1 MGKHSKG
8 GILGGGDRGP
18 SRENRIPAERVLST
32 ENHKPLEDAPRRAG
46 IESAPARL
54 RAERDRRRSKTKRIL
69 LSILGVFVF
78 LVAAG
83 AVALFAWAS
92 SMQDRMQGGV
102 TVEQKEQLNLVIN
115 KAEPGKPFNILLM
128 GADFREG
135 DPSIRTD
142 TMIVARIDPQAKR
155 VWMLSIP
162 RDTKVLIPGHG
173 YGKINSAY
181 TYGGSALAVKTV
193 KGFTGLPINNY
204 MEVNFAG
211 FTNAVNQMGGVWIN
225 VPKAINDKRAAGQS
239 VHQRA
244 YKIPAGWQ
252 KLDGEHALTFVRS
265 RSGFADQDFSR
276 MSDQQ
281 IFFRAVADQLAH
293 RTDVPTM
300 IKVVNG
306 ITPYIKT
313 DMSIMDLLKT
323 ALTMKDAGAKN
334 MYTAT
339 VGGEWISPYIIP
351 DEDKLH
357 RLVKNFKDE
366 VPFEKSANIATEVN
380 PGATTSVATTKTAA
394 PKTTTV
400 GSVKPSSIK
409 ITVRNGAGVSGY
421 GAQAASILKAKGFKV
436 KSVGNANQ
444 SVYKTTLVV
453 YKKDL
458 AGAKAVAGVLIPGA
472 KIVKNRGLYSSPTE
486 ILVVVGKDWDL
497 SKIPAASV
505 TTQ

>member
-8 GILGGGDRGP
+8 GFLGGGDRGS

-69 LSILGVFVF
+69 LSVLGAFVV
-78 LVAAG
+78 LVLAG
-83 AVALFAWAS
+83 AVAVFAWAG
-92 SMQDRMQGGV
+92 SMQGKMQER
-102 TVEQKEQLNLVIN
+102 TVEEKEQLDLVLN
-115 KAEPGKPFNILLM
+115 KAEPGKPFNVLLM

-142 TMIVARIDPQAKR
+142 TMIVARIDPRAKK

-162 RDTKVLIPGHG
+162 RDTKALIPGHG

-193 KGFTGLPINNY
+193 KGFTGLKIDHY

-225 VPKAINDKRAAGQS
+225 VPVAINDKRAASKS

-265 RSGFADQDFSR
+265 RKGFSDQDFSR

-281 IFFRAVADQLAH
+281 IFFRAVAEQLAH

-306 ITPYIKT
+306 IAPYIKT

-323 ALTMKDAGAKN
+323 AVTMKDAGAKS

-357 RLVKNFKDE
+357 TLVENFKDG
-366 VPFEKSANIATEVN
+366 VPFDKSANIATEVN

-394 PKTTTV
+394 ANAATV
-400 GSVKPSSIK
+400 SSAVKPSSIK

-444 SVYKTTLVV
+444 SVYKQTLVV
-453 YKKDL
+453 YKKNL
-458 AGAKAVAGVLIPGA
+458 AGAKAVAAVLIPGA
-472 KIVKNRGLYSSPTE
+472 KIVKNRGLYTSPTE

-505 TTQ
+505 TTP

>member
-8 GILGGGDRGP
+8 GILGFGGGDSGP

-32 ENHKPLEDAPRRAG
+32 ENHTPLEDAPKRAG

-54 RAERDRRRSKTKRIL
+54 RVERDRRRKKTKRIL
-69 LSILGVFVF
+69 LSILGAFVF

-92 SMQDRMQGGV
+92 SIEHTMQSGV
-102 TVEQKEQLNLVIN
+102 TVPEKEALKVELN
-115 KAEPGKPFNILLM
+115 KAEPGRPFNILLL

-142 TMIVARIDPQAKR
+142 TIIVARIDPQSKK

-162 RDTKVLIPGHG
+162 RDTKTLIPGHG
-173 YGKINSAY
+173 YGKINSARSF
-181 TYGGSALAVKTV
+181 GGTSLTVKTV
-193 KGFTGLPINNY
+193 KDFTGLPIDHY

-211 FTNAVNQMGGVWIN
+211 FTNAVNQMGGVWLN
-225 VPKAINDKRAAGQS
+225 VPHAISDKKAASQS

-244 YKIPAGWQ
+244 YKIPSGWQ

-265 RSGFADQDFSR
+265 RDFGDADFSR

-300 IKVVNG
+300 IRVVNS

-323 ALTMKDAGAKN
+323 AVTMKDAGAKN

-339 VGGEWISPYIIP
+339 VGGEWITPYVIP
-351 DEDKLH
+351 DETKLH
-357 RLVKNFKDE
+357 TLVKNFKDG
-366 VPFEKSANIATEVN
+366 VPFEKSANIATAVN
-380 PGATTSVATTKTAA
+380 PTGATSVGS
-394 PKTTTV
+394 PKTV
-400 GSVKPSSIK
+400 GSKTATGTVKPSSIK

-444 SVYKTTLVV
+444 NVYKQTLVV

-472 KIVKNRGLYSSPTE
+472 KIVKNRGLYTSPTE
-486 ILVVVGKDWDL
+486 ILVVIGKDWDL